1 MCAGMR
7 VRVRYVR
14 ICASARVSMCLT
26 DCLSVCP
33 SLSLSLSVYLCVC
46 MCVYSTCVCVWAASY
61 GTRGAQQAQAAVH
74 HKAARWQRQAQPSG
88 LALLAAIVRADAA
101 APAVLAVAPLWAD
114 AGAPAVL
121 AGAPLVAML
130 ADARALAVL
139 ALESNTVVLTDARAP
154 AVLAGAPASFSQL

>member
-1 MCAGMR
+1 MR
-7 VRVRYVR
+7 VRAYVR

-46 MCVYSTCVCVWAASY
+46 MCVYSTCVCVWAALH
-61 GTRGAQQAQAAVH
+61 GTRGAQQAQAAEH

-101 APAVLAVAPLWAD
+101 APAVLAVAPL
-114 AGAPAVL
+114 AVL
-121 AGAPLVAML
+121 LL
-130 ADARALAVL
+130 L
-139 ALESNTVVLTDARAP
+139 LERE
-154 AVLAGAPASFSQL
+154 